1 MFFYSCNTTKQD
13 DTSSEIA
20 EDTTQTNVP
29 DKSLVGMIDG
39 SIYCLPSPYE
49 IMNHLKSLDLPYEQS
64 LPNSVMNLNLYES
77 SFKKLLNMGVY
88 GIDISY
94 MSLYEQIADALN
106 YFATLKALANQ
117 VELATVFDATTMERL
132 ENNMEN
138 KDSLLIILTRK
149 FQDSDQLLKNEK
161 QKAEASLILTG
172 CWVESLYYL
181 TQIEKIKHND
191 ITVQKIAEHK
201 FIAETILNILR
212 PYYNKSAEYTNLIK
226 EIVDICYEFDGITYE
241 YTYQEPTTIAN
252 QHLTIINSNSKLII
266 LPEHIQLITSKIE
279 KLRNE
284 IIK

>member
-1 MFFYSCNTTKQD
+1 MQD

-20 EDTTQTNVP
+20 EDTTLTNVP

-88 GIDISY
+88 SIDISY

-149 FQDSDQLLKNEK
+149 FQESDQLLKNEK

-212 PYYNKSAEYTNLIK
+212 PYYNKSAEYTNLTK